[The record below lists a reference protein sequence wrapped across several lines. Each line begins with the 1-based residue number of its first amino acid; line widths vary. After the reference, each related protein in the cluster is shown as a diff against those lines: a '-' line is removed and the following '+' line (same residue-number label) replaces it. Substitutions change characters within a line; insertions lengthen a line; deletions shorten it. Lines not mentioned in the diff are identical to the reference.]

1 MDDNRT
7 FAELAVAAGYESSND
22 LSSAYQPEEHEAVRV
37 VDPHCEGRNE
47 AGHSHTTGAAAYVAP
62 AGDDRLD
69 FFVKKDGLEYAGT
82 HLLIDLC
89 GASRLDDLET
99 VEAALRECAIVSG
112 ATILNVDLHHFE
124 PNGGISGVVVLS
136 ESHISIHTWPER
148 DFAAL
153 DIFMC
158 GDCNPY
164 KAIPVLKKAFAPGA
178 VHLTEHRRGLQ
189 LDGPER

>member
-7 FAELAVAAGYESSND
+7 FGELAVAAGYELSND

-37 VDPHCEGRNE
+37 VDPHCTDRNE
-47 AGHSHTTGAAAYVAP
+47 AGASHTTGVTEVVAP
-62 AGDDRLD
+62 ADDDRLD
-69 FFVKKDGLEYAGT
+69 FFVKKDGLEFAGI
-82 HLLIDLC
+82 HLLIDLA
-89 GASRLDDLET
+89 GATNLDDLET
-99 VEAALRECAIVSG
+99 VEAALRQSAITAG
-112 ATILNVDLHHFE
+112 ATILNVDLHHFQ

-148 DFAAL
+148 NFAAL

-164 KAIPVLKKAFAPGA
+164 KAIPVLKRAFSPAN
-178 VHLTEHRRGLQ
+178 VNLTEHRRGLQ
-189 LDGPER
+189 VSAIQS

>member
-1 MDDNRT
+1 MEENRT

-37 VDPHCEGRNE
+37 VDPHSTGRNK
-47 AGHSHTTGAAAYVAP
+47 AGDIHTTGVAEYVAP
-62 AGDDRLD
+62 VEDDRLD
-69 FFVKKDGLEYAGT
+69 FFVKKDGLEFAGT
-82 HLLIDLC
+82 HLLIDLE
-89 GASRLDDLET
+89 GASKLDDLEA
-99 VEAALRECAIVSG
+99 VEAALRRSATSAG
-112 ATILNVDLHHFE
+112 ATILNVDLHHFQ

-148 DFAAL
+148 NFAAL

-164 KAIPVLKKAFAPGA
+164 LAIPVLKQAFSPSN
-178 VHLTEHRRGLQ
+178 VTLTEHRRGLQ
-189 LDGPER
+189 VSAIQS

>member
-7 FAELAVAAGYESSND
+7 FAELAVAAGYELSND
-22 LSSAYQPEEHEAVRV
+22 LSSALQPEEHEAVRV
-37 VDPHCEGRNE
+37 VDPHCVGRNE
-47 AGHSHTTGAAAYVAP
+47 AGASNITGAVADTAP
-62 AGDDRLD
+62 DEDNRLD
-69 FFVKKDGLEYAGT
+69 FFIKKDGLEYAGT

-89 GASRLDDLET
+89 GASQLDELET
-99 VEAALRECAIVSG
+99 VEAALREAATVAG
-112 ATILNVDLHHFE
+112 ATILNIDLHHFQ

-158 GDCNPY
+158 GDCDPY
-164 KAIPVLKKAFAPGA
+164 KAIPVLKKAFGPSAIN
-178 VHLTEHRRGLQ
+178 LTEHRRGLQ
-189 LDGPER
+189 LDDHAK

>member
-1 MDDNRT
+1 MEDSRT
-7 FAELAVAAGYESSND
+7 FAELAVVAGYELSND
-22 LSSAYQPEEHEAVRV
+22 VSSALQPEEHEAVRV
-37 VDPHCEGRNE
+37 VDPHSPRDDEPAERS
-47 AGHSHTTGAAAYVAP
+47 ASAARHTAP
-62 AGDDRLD
+62 ADDNRLD
-69 FFVKKDGLEYAGT
+69 FFVQKDGLVFAGT
-82 HLLIDLC
+82 HLLIDLS

-99 VEAALRECAIVSG
+99 VEAALRQSAIAAG

-158 GDCNPY
+158 GDANPY
-164 KAIPVLKKAFAPGA
+164 LAIPVLKAAFKPTA
-178 VHLTEHRRGLQ
+178 VQLTEHRRGLQ
-189 LDGPER
+189 P